1 MNVGKFEILKEV
13 GRGGYGIV
21 YKAHDQGLNRTVALK
36 ILHPVLLIDEN
47 FVSNFKTEAQI
58 AAKLNHPNLV
68 QIYEFGEEDGRIYF
82 VMSYMAVGSLKDLLI
97 RKGALPNEQA
107 LKILAQIGAGLA
119 YAHHQNIVHRDL
131 KPANI
136 LFDDLGNV
144 HISDMGLAK
153 IIHKD
158 GSISMSGSAGIGGT
172 PSYMAPEVWQGKETS
187 PATDI
192 YGLACIFVEM
202 ISGQVLFKG
211 ESIPEIMLKH
221 FEPLKLPA
229 EVPTSWVA
237 ILRKA
242 LEKDPEDRYQNVED
256 FVSEMQNAQVNLANS
271 AEPEPIKQSQPLMN
285 SHSFEKHSAQ
295 NGKAQDQTQNFEKPP
310 PEKHVSNSNEKGVFF
325 LILFSIV
332 IIVAMYGF
340 YQLGKNAQMPH
351 PVNPPPEYLEI
362 VVTSTDLPAEP
373 AEPTL
378 TATPTPTE
386 TLTPTATTKPTIG
399 ASMLR
404 EKDGAEMI
412 YIPEGSF
419 EMGNNSG
426 LEDEKPLREVTL
438 DGYWIDKFEVTNGLY
453 QKCVS
458 EGVCKEPSQ
467 FDSTS
472 RANYYDNPTYNNYPV
487 IFVDWNQAKTYCQW
501 AGADLP
507 SEAQWEKAA
516 RGTNGSEFPWGNARP
531 NRPISNFVD
540 PNILDTNEVGLYPE
554 GASFYGVMDMAGNV
568 WEWVD
573 DWYNAGYDPNETEN
587 PQGPETGEY
596 RIRRGGGWYSES
608 RHLRLAYR
616 SNYALPEAV
625 DRGVGFRCAVSK

>member
-13 GRGGYGIV
+13 GRGGFGIV
-21 YKAHDQGLNRTVALK
+21 YKAHDQALNRTVALK

-58 AAKLNHPNLV
+58 AAKLEHQNLV
-68 QIYEFGEEDGRIYF
+68 QIYEFGEEDGKVYF
-82 VMSYMAVGSLKDLLI
+82 VMSYMAGGSLKDLLI
-97 RKGALPNEQA
+97 KNSALPNEQA
-107 LKILAQIGAGLA
+107 LKILEQIGNGLA
-119 YAHHQNIVHRDL
+119 YAHSQNIVHRDL

-144 HISDMGLAK
+144 HVSDLGLAK

-158 GSISMSGSAGIGGT
+158 GSISMSGSGGIGGT
-172 PSYMAPEVWQGKETS
+172 PSYMAPEVWQGKENT

-192 YGLACIFVEM
+192 YSLACIFVEM
-202 ISGQVLFKG
+202 ISGQVLFNG
-211 ESIPEIMLKH
+211 ENIPEIMLKH

-229 EVPTSWVA
+229 GVPVAWEA

-242 LEKDPEDRYQNVED
+242 LEKDPEDRYQNVDE
-256 FVSEMQNAQVNLANS
+256 FVSEMQEAQVNPASS
-271 AEPEPIKQSQPLMN
+271 AKSDPIKPSKALVNN
-285 SHSFEKHSAQ
+285 SSSEKHSALKANGQ
-295 NGKAQDQTQNFEKPP
+295 NQIQSFEKLPP
-310 PEKHVSNSNEKGVFF
+310 DNFVPISNARRSYIYV
-325 LILFSIV
+325 LFSV
-332 IIVAMYGF
+332 LIIAAMFGF
-340 YQLGKNAQMPH
+340 YQLGKNAQIPK
-351 PVNPPPEYLEI
+351 PVNPPPEYIQI
-362 VVTSTDLPAEP
+362 VVTPTDSPT
-373 AEPTL
+373 EPTL
-378 TATPTPTE
+378 TETPAPTE
-386 TLTPTATTKPTIG
+386 TPTATATAQATL
-399 ASMLR
+399 ASNMLR

-412 YIPEGSF
+412 YIPAGSF
-419 EMGNNSG
+419 EMGSNLG
-426 LEDEKPLREVTL
+426 PEDEKPLREVSL
-438 DGYWIDKFEVTNGLY
+438 DGYWIDKFEVTNELY
-453 QKCVS
+453 QKCVA

-467 FDSTS
+467 FDSNT
-472 RANYYDNPTYNNYPV
+472 RASYYSNPSYNNYPV

-531 NRPISNFVD
+531 NRPFGTFVD
-540 PNILDTNEVGLYPE
+540 PNMRDTSEVGLYPD

-573 DWYNAGYDPNETEN
+573 DWYDTYYDPNEVEN
-587 PQGPETGEY
+587 PTGPETGDY

-608 RHLRLAYR
+608 SQLRLAYR

-625 DRGVGFRCAVSK
+625 DRGVGFRCAISGE

>member
-21 YKAHDQGLNRTVALK
+21 YKAHDQALNRTVALK
-36 ILHPVLLIDEN
+36 ILHPVLLIDDN

-68 QIYEFGEEDGRIYF
+68 QIYEFGKEDGKIYF
-82 VMSYMAVGSLKDLLI
+82 VMSYMAGGSLKYLLI
-97 RKGALPNEQA
+97 KKGALPNEQA
-107 LKILAQIGAGLA
+107 MKILGQIGAGLA
-119 YAHHQNIVHRDL
+119 YAHHQSIVHRDL

-136 LFDDLGNV
+136 LFDDMGNV

-172 PSYMAPEVWQGKETS
+172 PSYMAPEIWQSKETT

-202 ISGQVLFKG
+202 ISGKVLFSG

-221 FEPLKLPA
+221 FEPLKLPTG
-229 EVPTSWVA
+229 VPTEWAA
-237 ILRKA
+237 ILKKA
-242 LEKDPEDRYQNVED
+242 LEKDPEDRYQNVEE
-256 FVSEMQNAQVNLANS
+256 FVSEMQNAQLNP
-271 AEPEPIKQSQPLMN
+271 AETAKPEPIKQSQRLVN
-285 SHSFEKHSAQ
+285 SHSSEKHFVLKS
-295 NGKAQDQTQNFEKPP
+295 NGQDQSQNFENLPDDLIHISTARK
-310 PEKHVSNSNEKGVFF
+310 SFF
-325 LILFSIV
+325 YVIFILLMTA
-332 IIVAMYGF
+332 AMFGF
-340 YQLGKNAQMPH
+340 YQLGRNAQMPI
-351 PVNPPPEYLEI
+351 PVNPPPKFIEI
-362 VVTSTDLPAEP
+362 VVTSTDLPTEP
-373 AEPTL
+373 AEPTS

-386 TLTPTATTKPTIG
+386 TPTPTATAKPTLG

-426 LEDEKPLREVTL
+426 LDNERPLREVTL

-453 QKCVS
+453 QKCVA

-472 RANYYDNPTYNNYPV
+472 RASYYDNPAYNNYPV
-487 IFVDWNQAKTYCQW
+487 IFVDWNQAKTFCQW

-531 NRPISNFVD
+531 NRPNGNFVD
-540 PNILDTNEVGLYPE
+540 PNMRDTNEVGIYPD

-573 DWYNAGYDPNETEN
+573 DWYNLYDPNETDN
-587 PQGPETGEY
+587 PQAPETGDY

-608 RHLRLAYR
+608 SQLRLAYR

-625 DRGVGFRCAVSK
+625 DRGVGFRCAISDE